1 MSILEQMMFSGKL
14 AIVLLV
20 LVLLIVKFAL

>member
-1 MSILEQMMFSGKL
+1 MSILEQMMYSFKL